1 MTDDDE
7 WWQNFSLFPLNL
19 IKNATLHGIKG
30 LNPLGTL
37 LGPSQ
42 GPLGTLLGP
51 SQGPLGTNLA
61 PSWGPLGEH
70 FGGHFSLFL
79 GFLSEKASRAQ
90 KWAVLMR
97 FGCPRDPPRN
107 PQNQPFWS
115 HFLVS
120 WSWWRR
126 QLVVS
131 WNLIKIG
138 RFISYFFKSAIMS
151 DIDFTR
157 KFSRF

>member
-1 MTDDDE
+1 MLTDDDE

-37 LGPSQ
+37 LGPSR
-42 GPLGTLLGP
+42 
-51 SQGPLGTNLA
+51 GPLGTNLA

-70 FGGHFSLFL
+70 FGGHFSLFF
-79 GFLSEKASRAQ
+79 GFSCQKPSRAQ
-90 KWAVLMR
+90 NRAVWMR

-131 WNLIKIG
+131 WNLSEVW

>member
-1 MTDDDE
+1 MLTDDDE

-37 LGPSQ
+37 LGPSW
-42 GPLGTLLGP
+42 GPLGANLP
-51 SQGPLGTNLA
+51 SF
-61 PSWGPLGEH
+61 WGPLGEH
-70 FGGHFSLFL
+70 FGGHFSLIF
-79 GFLSEKASRAQ
+79 GFLRKKPS
-90 KWAVLMR
+90 KWSFCSVLMR

-131 WNLIKIG
+131 WNFIKIG

>member
-1 MTDDDE
+1 MLTNDDDFLTIFYIFQ
-7 WWQNFSLFPLNL
+7 WNL
-19 IKNATLHGIKG
+19 TKKGTLHIMMG

-37 LGPSQ
+37 LGPSWGPFGANLATFG
-42 GPLGTLLGP
+42 GPLG
-51 SQGPLGTNLA
+51 N
-61 PSWGPLGEH
+61 H
-70 FGGHFSLFL
+70 FGAHFWLFL

-90 KWAVLMR
+90 NWTVLMR

-107 PQNQPFWS
+107 PQNHLFWS